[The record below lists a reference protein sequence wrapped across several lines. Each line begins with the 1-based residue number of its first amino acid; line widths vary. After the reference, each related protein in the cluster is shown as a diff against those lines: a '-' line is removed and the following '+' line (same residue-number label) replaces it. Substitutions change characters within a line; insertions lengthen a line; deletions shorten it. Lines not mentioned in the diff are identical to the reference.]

1 MVKNWQE
8 IYYLKNKQPWKTD
21 LFFILAFV
29 SFQDKRIFPQFGM
42 FASLGKK
49 KKKKE
54 LESKFPSLW

>member
-49 KKKKE
+49 KKKKN
-54 LESKFPSLW
+54 